1 MKDVNYFANNL
12 VSNKVS
18 DKNCVQEKELPDS
31 DSEESL
37 EEFYDAE
44 ILDEMTTNRGEVKL
58 RTVNCSEDRFFQVT
72 F

>member
-1 MKDVNYFANNL
+1 MMFKYFVNNL

-18 DKNCVQEKELPDS
+18 DENFVQEKELPDS